1 MLPLEDGPRC
11 QRKLIHISTST
22 TPKAN
27 IALAIGAGIRTVS
40 FALAVSCHSVTAEQ
54 HLNQAMLDGDAVHR
68 GEFRGKPTTAQDAL
82 NIYPRKLE
90 VAWNVQFSMA
100 QI

>member
-1 MLPLEDGPRC
+1 
-11 QRKLIHISTST
+11 
-22 TPKAN
+22 
-27 IALAIGAGIRTVS
+27 
-40 FALAVSCHSVTAEQ
+40 VTAEQ